1 MSIILDTSQEY
12 EFSSLVSDQEGKS
25 LVYILYDTFDD
36 NRILILNIMD
46 KLPLQKLGLEVNS
59 TL

>member
-46 KLPLQKLGLEVNS
+46 KLSLQKLGLEVNS

>member
-12 EFSSLVSDQEGKS
+12 EFSSLVSDQAGKS